1 MFDELALE
9 NCMHEDLY
17 RYDLPEVPP
26 DRLRDCLSDL
36 GAVEQ
41 PIAGNPLF
49 KMDEPGFVVTGNLD
63 EATFQLRIKTTAEES
78 GIRDRFVAHMEE
90 CLAPEA
96 VADRKESATNGA

>member
-1 MFDELALE
+1 MFDERALE

-41 PIAGNPLF
+41 PIPDNPLF
-49 KMDEPGFVVTGNLD
+49 TMDEPGFVATGNLD

-78 GIRDRFVAHMEE
+78 GVRDRFVAHMEE
-90 CLAPEA
+90 YLAPEA
-96 VADRKESATNGA
+96 VADPEEPPTNGV